1 MASSFRVP
9 AFRRLV
15 TRPLSTPAI
24 AHRRW
29 AQVHDVRYLA
39 THGAQER
46 VIAKYKQKL
55 DRKAKE

>member
-1 MASSFRVP
+1 MASFRIP

-15 TRPLSTPAI
+15 TRPLLTPAVP
-24 AHRRW
+24 HRRW

-39 THGAQER
+39 THGTQDR
-46 VIAKYKQKL
+46 VLAKYKDKL